1 MYVHK
6 YMVGV
11 VGLLVLTLANFAR
24 MGNQEVLHLRQQI
37 QKEEGKTFATKET
50 LYDLVFFHPSLF

>member
-1 MYVHK
+1 
-6 YMVGV
+6 MVAV

-50 LYDLVFFHPSLF
+50 LYDSVFFHPSLF